1 LLDKEKYENS
11 AKNSINTI
19 KSKYQIEIKDL
30 TDNQQKLHNDLIQI
44 NKEIEEE
51 VDGLNKLFD
60 NQEKMRG
67 ELNYIHE
74 KLTELLEINDGLKNE
89 LDRVKSDRDSKLNDL
104 IMSFSGEKENLKGKI
119 IELIEKNSENERKK
133 GRILIDFEREKTK
146 LSLDKE
152 KYENHIRE
160 LIERVENNDKK
171 VGLLLKENEKI
182 KK

>member
-1 LLDKEKYENS
+1 LKRKKLLFESKYKFFENQLNQSKKDLAEYQKKFETTLETLQKKALLDKEKYENS

-119 IELIEKNSENERKK
+119 LELIKKNSENERKK
-133 GRILIDFEREKTK
+133 GKNFNRF
-146 LSLDKE
+146 
-152 KYENHIRE
+152 
-160 LIERVENNDKK
+160 
-171 VGLLLKENEKI
+171 
-182 KK
+182 